1 MHDCLSIKIISRCVV
16 ETVAYLAI
24 WGVLENI
31 LLKFCKNIIVKIFI
45 FYIKI
50 IDNVLLRT
58 LYLGVLEHIL
68 TRFLVNCAIL
78 CVLEHIFRDL
88 SLKVGRILF
97 IYRKNSTKKDKENK
111 TKQRKTMYS
120 KQLYTITI
128 LTLNKSIQAV
138 QLIY

>member
-1 MHDCLSIKIISRCVV
+1 MRGGKKSEVGAFKAPPPPPDRI
-16 ETVAYLAI
+16 
-24 WGVLENI
+24 G
-31 LLKFCKNIIVKIFI
+31 
-45 FYIKI
+45 
-50 IDNVLLRT
+50 LRPN
-58 LYLGVLEHIL
+58 LFV
-68 TRFLVNCAIL
+68 
-78 CVLEHIFRDL
+78 
-88 SLKVGRILF
+88 KVGRILF